1 MNEIIKDKNYQLD
14 TKSESIVSD
23 IIDTDNTDDLKALTN
38 MFNINM
44 AKKNMLRLLKL
55 NGLLDSLSDVAVE
68 RLQNNPDEITN
79 KELMEYLNV
88 VQNLIDKSTK
98 TVDTVNTAPVIQ
110 INTQNNVL
118 VTGDGESLNLSKES
132 RDRVLDVVAQLR
144 EMIETKGD
152 TN

>member
-1 MNEIIKDKNYQLD
+1 MTERIKDKNYQLD

>member
-23 IIDTDNTDDLKALTN
+23 IIDTDNTDDLKTLTN

>member
-1 MNEIIKDKNYQLD
+1 MNELTTTKNNELD
-14 TKSESIVSD
+14 TKSESIVRD
-23 IIDTDNTDDLKALTN
+23 IIDSDNTDEIKTLTN
-38 MFNINM
+38 MFNLNM

-55 NGLLDSLSDVAVE
+55 NGLLDSLSDVAIE

-79 KELMEYLNV
+79 KELMDYLNV
-88 VQNLIDKSTK
+88 IQNLIDKSTK

-110 INTQNNVL
+110 INQQNNVL
-118 VTGDGESLNLSKES
+118 VTSDGESLNLSKES

-144 EMIETKGD
+144 SMIETKGD

>member
-1 MNEIIKDKNYQLD
+1 MNELTTTKNNELD
-14 TKSESIVSD
+14 TKSESIVRD
-23 IIDTDNTDDLKALTN
+23 IIDSDNTDEIKALTN
-38 MFNINM
+38 MFNLNM

-55 NGLLDSLSDVAVE
+55 NGLLDSLSDVAIE

-79 KELMEYLNV
+79 KELMDYLNV
-88 VQNLIDKSTK
+88 IQNLIDKSTK

-110 INTQNNVL
+110 INQQNNLL
-118 VTGDGESLNLSKES
+118 VTSDGESLNLSKES

-144 EMIETKGD
+144 SMIETKGD

>member
-118 VTGDGESLNLSKES
+118 VTSDGESLNLSKES
-132 RDRVLDVVAQLR
+132 RDKVLDVVAQLR